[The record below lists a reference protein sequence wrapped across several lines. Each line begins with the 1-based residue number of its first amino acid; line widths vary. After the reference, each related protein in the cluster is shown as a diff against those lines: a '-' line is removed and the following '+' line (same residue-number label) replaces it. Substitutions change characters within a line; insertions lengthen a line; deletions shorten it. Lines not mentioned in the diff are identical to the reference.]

1 MRKRCAI
8 DSTHFLYSY
17 VTAKTVFREVP
28 LQSWQK
34 MFQIVDYNL
43 KISVNHVQLCNV
55 KCSQECSESISI
67 FLILSFTIGVRLN
80 NASLF
85 YYTKIG
91 TNQRCYEVNPVIPL
105 ECQTL

>member
-1 MRKRCAI
+1 MQLTPLIFYTVMSRQ
-8 DSTHFLYSY
+8 TLFLEKFLFK
-17 VTAKTVFREVP
+17 VGK
-28 LQSWQK
+28 K

-43 KISVNHVQLCNV
+43 KIFVNHVQLYNV

-85 YYTKIG
+85 YYTNIG
-91 TNQRCYEVNPVIPL
+91 TNQWCYEVNPVIPL
-105 ECQTL
+105 EYQTL

>member
-43 KISVNHVQLCNV
+43 KISVNHVQLYNV

-85 YYTKIG
+85 YTGIG
-91 TNQRCYEVNPVIPL
+91 KNQRCYDVNPVIPL